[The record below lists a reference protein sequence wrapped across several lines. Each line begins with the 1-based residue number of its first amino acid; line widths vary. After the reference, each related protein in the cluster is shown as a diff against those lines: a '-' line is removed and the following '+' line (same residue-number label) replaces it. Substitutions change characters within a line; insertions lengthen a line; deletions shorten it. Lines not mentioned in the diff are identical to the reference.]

1 MRGNIAQRS
10 RAIWRAEDVAPHA
23 GLGRAFEEIG
33 LPGAPS
39 RVSGTWRG
47 LLRLARTVAELE
59 ASQITTLAE
68 NAESCMTLGRTENDW
83 PSPPLLMPGQ
93 RRPAEMVTASVYNLS
108 H

>member
-1 MRGNIAQRS
+1 MRGNIPQRS

-47 LLRLARTVAELE
+47 LLRLARTVAEL
-59 ASQITTLAE
+59 LAE